1 MTTHITLSCV
11 ANGSYSK
18 LHTLASFPVF
28 HHSLCAS
35 ISCGG
40 GMGMRLYMSYREER
54 RAISGVLSVFFL
66 FYCFTYTLTYTHTH
80 THKHTQYNTTLRR
93 LEWAFNDYATYNSD
107 IAAVQTDVRCST
119 SFFVSYLIP
128 KLHVLLSLF
137 QFPFHL
143 CSILKFLD
151 WLSVKSLK

>member
-54 RAISGVLSVFFL
+54 RAISGVLSVFFAFLL
-66 FYCFTYTLTYTHTH
+66 FHIHAHTHTH
-80 THKHTQYNTTLRR
+80 TNTQYNTTLQR
-93 LEWAFNDYATYNSD
+93 LDWAFQNYATYNSD

>member
-1 MTTHITLSCV
+1 
-11 ANGSYSK
+11 
-18 LHTLASFPVF
+18 
-28 HHSLCAS
+28 
-35 ISCGG
+35 
-40 GMGMRLYMSYREER
+40 MRLYMSYREER
-54 RAISGVLSVFFL
+54 RAISGVLSVFFALLL
-66 FYCFTYTLTYTHTH
+66 FHIHAHIHAHTH